1 MLTSEVSSEEAPPI
15 IDKKKDFWTI
25 FVPNP
30 KDECNE
36 TDLLLANDYFL
47 FFIKP
52 SEELINYFNNT
63 KDKNNKRMFHLLINN
78 KIETMEYR
86 YIGAYYQMTT
96 RQAPAC
102 RCRWEQSDMTQIFKN
117 LFNKIRQ
124 TDIKFNN
131 SKHVNL
137 TNKIMRKY
145 AALMFE
151 HANKYRNK
159 IVITI

>member
-1 MLTSEVSSEEAPPI
+1 MLTSEESFDETPPMLR
-15 IDKKKDFWTI
+15 KKKDFVWEDFRTI

-36 TDLLLANDYFL
+36 NELLLANDYFL
-47 FFIKP
+47 FFIEP

-63 KDKNNKRMFHLLINN
+63 KDKNNKRIFHLLINN

-86 YIGAYYQMTT
+86 YIGSYYQ
-96 RQAPAC
+96 
-102 RCRWEQSDMTQIFKN
+102 MTQIFKN

-137 TNKIMRKY
+137 TNKIMRKC

>member
-1 MLTSEVSSEEAPPI
+1 MLVIVGNSSEETPPMFRE
-15 IDKKKDFWTI
+15 KKDFVWEDFRTI

-36 TDLLLANDYFL
+36 NELLLANDYFL
-47 FFIKP
+47 FFIEP
-52 SEELINYFNNT
+52 SEKLVSYFNKT
-63 KDKNNKRMFHLLINN
+63 KNKYNKRMFHLLNN
-78 KIETMEYR
+78 KIETKEYR
-86 YIGAYYQMTT
+86 YIGAYYQMTIIMKKVF
-96 RQAPAC
+96 
-102 RCRWEQSDMTQIFKN
+102 D
-117 LFNKIRQ
+117 KIRQ

-131 SKHVNL
+131 SKHISL
-137 TNKIMRKY
+137 TNKIMRKC

>member
-15 IDKKKDFWTI
+15 IDKKKDFCTI

-102 RCRWEQSDMTQIFKN
+102 RCRWEQSDMT
-117 LFNKIRQ
+117 
-124 TDIKFNN
+124 
-131 SKHVNL
+131 
-137 TNKIMRKY
+137 
-145 AALMFE
+145 
-151 HANKYRNK
+151 
-159 IVITI
+159 

>member
-1 MLTSEVSSEEAPPI
+1 
-15 IDKKKDFWTI
+15 
-25 FVPNP
+25 
-30 KDECNE
+30 
-36 TDLLLANDYFL
+36 
-47 FFIKP
+47 
-52 SEELINYFNNT
+52 
-63 KDKNNKRMFHLLINN
+63 MFHLLINN

>member
-1 MLTSEVSSEEAPPI
+1 MLVIVGNSSEETPPMFRE
-15 IDKKKDFWTI
+15 KKDFVWEDFRTI

-36 TDLLLANDYFL
+36 NELLLANDYFL
-47 FFIKP
+47 FFIEP
-52 SEELINYFNNT
+52 SEKLINYFNKT
-63 KDKNNKRMFHLLINN
+63 KDKYNKRMFHLLNN
-78 KIETMEYR
+78 KIETKEYR
-86 YIGAYYQMTT
+86 YIGAYYQMTIIMKKVF
-96 RQAPAC
+96 
-102 RCRWEQSDMTQIFKN
+102 D
-117 LFNKIRQ
+117 KIRQ

-131 SKHVNL
+131 SKHISL
-137 TNKIMRKY
+137 TNKIMRKC

>member
-1 MLTSEVSSEEAPPI
+1 MSLSEESSEEAPPI
-15 IDKKKDFWTI
+15 ISKKKDFIWEDLHTI

-36 TDLLLANDYFL
+36 NELLLANDYFL
-47 FFIKP
+47 FFIEP
-52 SEELINYFNNT
+52 SEKLINYFNKT
-63 KDKNNKRMFHLLINN
+63 TDKNNKRMFHLLNN
-78 KIETMEYR
+78 KIETSEYR
-86 YIGAYYQMTT
+86 YIGAYYQMT
-96 RQAPAC
+96 
-102 RCRWEQSDMTQIFKN
+102 QIFKKV
-117 LFNKIRQ
+117 FDKIRQ

-131 SKHVNL
+131 SKHVSL
-137 TNKIMRKY
+137 TNKIMRKC